1 LGGLSAN
8 ARASSGWLATATAL
22 RRAYASGELSPVEVM
37 SATLERAATLG
48 ATLNAFMTID
58 ADPAMSAA
66 DAAASEL
73 RDRGIPEDR
82 PLFGIPVSV
91 KDLTATA
98 GLRTTRGSLASAD
111 HVPTADAPAVARIRR
126 AGGIVFAK
134 TNTSEAGWKADAG
147 NRLIGPTSNPWD
159 LSRSSGG
166 SSGGAAAA
174 VAAGI
179 GPLGTGTDGAGSIR
193 IPAAFCGVVG
203 FKPTAGLIAYVPA
216 SADRLAHLGPLAR
229 SVEDAMLLTS
239 VMAGDDDRDP
249 FSVSKAA
256 CNLDAE
262 PQVAARIGMSLD
274 LGYGDPSEAAVRATR
289 EAGAALAGEGHLVAE
304 LEQGIADPYPILET
318 LMAGAEAAS
327 YAEGFERVRPVL
339 DPGHVAQ
346 IELGR
351 RLTGLELAAAAERR
365 LELNDAV
372 HELMRDVDLL
382 LTPTMPTGPFR
393 LGLDGPAGSAGLSW
407 TSFTYPFNLTGQPA
421 ITLPAGFDEDGLPLG
436 IQLVARRFDDAL
448 LLAVA
453 RAYER
458 ARPWSEG
465 YPALWRDL
473 EGDAQ

>member
-1 LGGLSAN
+1 
-8 ARASSGWLATATAL
+8 
-22 RRAYASGELSPVEVM
+22 M

-48 ATLNAFMTID
+48 ATLNAFMTVD
-58 ADPAMSAA
+58 ADNAMRAA
-66 DAAASEL
+66 EAAAAEL
-73 RDRGIPEDR
+73 REHGIPEDR
-82 PLFGIPVSV
+82 PLFGVPVSV

-98 GLRTTRGSLASAD
+98 GLRTTRGSLVSAE
-111 HVPTADAPAVARIRR
+111 HVPSADAPAVARIRR

-147 NRLIGPTSNPWD
+147 NRLIGPTSNPWNV
-159 LSRSSGG
+159 SRSSGG

-179 GPLGTGTDGAGSIR
+179 GPIATGTDGAGSIR

-216 SADRLAHLGPLAR
+216 SADRLAHLGSLTR

-239 VMAGDDDRDP
+239 VMAGPDDRDL

-256 CNLDAE
+256 CNLSAE
-262 PQVAARIGMSLD
+262 PKAGARIGISTD
-274 LGYGDPSEAAVRATR
+274 LGYGNPSEAAVRATR
-289 EAGAALAGEGHLVAE
+289 EAGATLRDQGHPVVE

-318 LMAGAEAAS
+318 LMAGAEAAG
-327 YAEGFERVRPVL
+327 YAEGFEQVRPLL
-339 DPGHVAQ
+339 DPGHVEQ

-351 RLTGLELAAAAERR
+351 RLTGLQLALAAEQR
-365 LELNDAV
+365 LAFNDAV
-372 HELMRDVDLL
+372 HELMNDVDVL
-382 LTPTMPTGPFR
+382 LTPTMPSGPFA
-393 LGLDGPAGSAGLSW
+393 LGLDGPDGSAGLSW

-436 IQLVARRFDDAL
+436 IQLVGRRFDDAL

-453 RAYER
+453 RDYEL
-458 ARPWSEG
+458 ARPWSES
-465 YPALWRDL
+465 YTALWRD
-473 EGDAQ
+473 GGVR

>member
-1 LGGLSAN
+1 LSTQ
-8 ARASSGWLATATAL
+8 ARAGSGWLATATAL

-37 SATLERAATLG
+37 SATLERASTLG

-58 ADPAMSAA
+58 ADPALSAA
-66 DAAASEL
+66 EAAAAEL
-73 RDRGIPEDR
+73 HDHGVPEDR

-98 GLRTTRGSLASAD
+98 GLRTTRGSLATSD

-159 LSRSSGG
+159 LGRSSGG

-179 GPLGTGTDGAGSIR
+179 GPLATGTDGAGSIR

-216 SADRLAHLGPLAR
+216 SADRLAHLGPIAR
-229 SVEDAMLLTS
+229 SVEDAVLLTS
-239 VMAGDDDRDP
+239 VMAGADDRDP
-249 FSVSKAA
+249 FSVSIGP
-256 CNLDAE
+256 CNPGAE
-262 PQVAARIGMSLD
+262 PQACTRIGMSIN

-289 EAGAALAGEGHLVAE
+289 AAGAALADQGHVVVE
-304 LEQGIADPYPILET
+304 LDQGIADPYPILET

-327 YAEGFERVRPVL
+327 YAEGFERLRPLL
-339 DPGHVAQ
+339 DPGHARQ

-351 RLTGLELAAAAERR
+351 RLTGLELAVAAERR
-365 LELNDAV
+365 LALNDDV

-382 LTPTMPTGPFR
+382 LTPTMPTGPFE

-436 IQLVARRFDDAL
+436 IQLVARRFDDAVL
-448 LLAVA
+448 LSVA
-453 RAYER
+453 RSYEH
-458 ARPWSEG
+458 ARSWSGG
-465 YPALWRDL
+465 YEALWRDL
-473 EGDAQ
+473 EGGAH